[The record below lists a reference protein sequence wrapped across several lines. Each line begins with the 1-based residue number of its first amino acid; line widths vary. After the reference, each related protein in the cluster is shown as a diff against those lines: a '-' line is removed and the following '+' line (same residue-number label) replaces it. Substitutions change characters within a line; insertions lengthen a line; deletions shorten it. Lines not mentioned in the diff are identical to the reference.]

1 MQFSLSSFFQTVFIL
16 KNLLTYCIYVG
27 GRPSE
32 SLKVSGCVEGQ
43 NSLSRQIISRMTFPE
58 SCCRQT
64 TCNAMLMGRLE
75 YEQLHKKLM
84 YHLSTTD
91 CDELGDAD
99 MHTQD
104 Y

>member
-1 MQFSLSSFFQTVFIL
+1 
-16 KNLLTYCIYVG
+16 
-27 GRPSE
+27 
-32 SLKVSGCVEGQ
+32 
-43 NSLSRQIISRMTFPE
+43 
-58 SCCRQT
+58 
-64 TCNAMLMGRLE
+64 MLMGRLE

-91 CDELGDAD
+91 CDELGDTD